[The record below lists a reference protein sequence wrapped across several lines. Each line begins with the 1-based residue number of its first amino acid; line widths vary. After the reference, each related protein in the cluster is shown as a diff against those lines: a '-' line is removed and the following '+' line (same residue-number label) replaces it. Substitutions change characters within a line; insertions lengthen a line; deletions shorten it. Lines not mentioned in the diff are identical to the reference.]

1 MEAHM
6 AGLIVGILIW
16 SGVHLIPSVAR
27 PLRSSLIE
35 RLDEQK
41 YQGVFALA
49 ILISLAFMIFGW
61 RSTPPDPVYSVA
73 PWGRLAAI
81 VLVYPALVLFV
92 ASGMPTNIK
101 RLFRH
106 PQLTGV
112 LVWSVGHLLANGDSR
127 SLVLFGGMGA
137 WSVVAMMTINR
148 RDGEWVKPEPSPVSD
163 DLKPVAIAAI
173 AYGILLFAHPYLSG
187 VSAMPG

>member
-1 MEAHM
+1 M
-6 AGLIVGILIW
+6 AGLILGILIW
-16 SGVHLIPSVAR
+16 SGVHLIPSVGR
-27 PLRSSLIE
+27 PLRTSLVE

-41 YQGVFALA
+41 YQGLFALA
-49 ILISLAFMIFGW
+49 ILMSLALMIFGW
-61 RSTPPDPVYSVA
+61 RSTPPDPIYSVA

-81 VLVYPALVLFV
+81 VLVYPALVLFI

-101 RLFRH
+101 RFIRH

-127 SLVLFGGMGA
+127 SLVLFGGMGL
-137 WSVVAMMTINR
+137 WSLVAMTTINR
-148 RDGEWVKPEPSPVSD
+148 RDGKWEKPEPSPVSD
-163 DLKPVAIAAI
+163 DVKPLVIAAI
-173 AYGILLFAHPYLSG
+173 AYTALLFAHPYLSG